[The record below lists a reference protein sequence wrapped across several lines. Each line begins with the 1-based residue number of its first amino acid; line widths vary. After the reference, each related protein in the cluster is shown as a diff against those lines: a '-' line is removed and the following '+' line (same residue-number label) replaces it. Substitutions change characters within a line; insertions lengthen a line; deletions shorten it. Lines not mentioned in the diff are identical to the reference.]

1 MNSCTSIIVVSCNP
15 GVVKCMRSVFN
26 NKPRSVFLL
35 FAVYILF
42 LIRFSSILVEFGF

>member
-1 MNSCTSIIVVSCNP
+1 MLHIFIYKKTAISY
-15 GVVKCMRSVFN
+15 
-26 NKPRSVFLL
+26 LL